1 MANFDTVEPDL
12 ISSKIDM
19 SNVEKATL
27 ATIGKSLIR
36 EGQVG
41 VVVLAGGMGS
51 RLGFDGPKGKFDIGL
66 PSHKSLFQIL
76 AERFFKAQMV
86 AHELTTDNETLADG
100 TNVPVIPA
108 EAQLCQMFIMTS
120 PENHE
125 ETVQFFRDNAFF
137 GGQESSFIFFQQQ
150 MLPALDTNGKIMLKN
165 YTNIKLAPNGNGALL
180 EAIRSNEEV

>member
-51 RLGFDGPKGKFDIGL
+51 RLGFNGPKGKYDIGL
-66 PSHKSLFQIL
+66 PSKKSLFQIL
-76 AERFFKAQMV
+76 TERFFKAQME
-86 AHELTTDNETLADG
+86 AHELTTDSE
-100 TNVPVIPA
+100 
-108 EAQLCQMFIMTS
+108 
-120 PENHE
+120 
-125 ETVQFFRDNAFF
+125 
-137 GGQESSFIFFQQQ
+137 
-150 MLPALDTNGKIMLKN
+150 
-165 YTNIKLAPNGNGALL
+165 
-180 EAIRSNEEV
+180 